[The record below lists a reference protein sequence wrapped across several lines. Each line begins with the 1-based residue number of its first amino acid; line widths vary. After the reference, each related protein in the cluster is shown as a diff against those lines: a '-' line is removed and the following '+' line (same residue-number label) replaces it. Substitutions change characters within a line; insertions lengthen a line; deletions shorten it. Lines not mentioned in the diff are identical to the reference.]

1 MLGAMVIDDN
11 GETWPVG
18 TPQLREVLSHC
29 PRPDCPGPGTDIVE
43 YSVRNLGFVLLR
55 PHGRMVRA
63 EMHLPLVK
71 PATLIAVYYNLLDLR
86 PQQILLSRL
95 SAEGAGASHELFDD
109 VSEFAATIERDID
122 DAGVQRHRPAYA
134 LLARPLE
141 HIDRARYARF
151 APAMALWRRARGRMP
166 GDLLAFLRERGLD
179 GRAALLLSPP
189 GTSELVYVHV
199 GSSHCFV
206 ARACSPLLL
215 VGKSVEMLPDHE
227 YGFWAARS
235 YYASLADQKPRLET
249 VSAVLER
256 DDGQRLWS
264 YHDRL
269 ILPWRAED
277 GGRFI
282 LAISEERRRMPA
294 A

>member
-1 MLGAMVIDDN
+1 MLGAMVIDGN

-18 TPQLREVLSHC
+18 TPRLREVLTSC
-29 PRPDCPGPGTDIVE
+29 PEADTDIVA

-71 PATLIAVYYNLLDLR
+71 PATLIGVYYNLLDLK
-86 PQQILLSRL
+86 PEQILLSRL
-95 SAEGAGASHELFDD
+95 SAEGASHELFDD
-109 VSEFAATIERDID
+109 VSEFAATVERDID

-134 LLARPLE
+134 LQARPLDQ
-141 HIDRARYARF
+141 IDRARYARF
-151 APAMALWRRARGRMP
+151 APAMALWNAAQGRMP
-166 GDLLAFLRERGLD
+166 EELPAFLRYRGLD
-179 GRAALLLSPP
+179 ARSMVLRAAPR
-189 GTSELVYVHV
+189 TSGLVYMHV
-199 GSSHCFV
+199 GSSQCFIGQ
-206 ARACSPLLL
+206 ACSPLLL
-215 VGKSVEMLPDHE
+215 IGERAEMLPDRE
-227 YGFWAARS
+227 YGFWAAQS
-235 YYASLADQKPRLET
+235 YYAALAEQKPRLET
-249 VSAVLER
+249 VSAVVQR
-256 DDGQRLWS
+256 DDGLRLWS

-277 GGRFI
+277 GGRVI

>member
-29 PRPDCPGPGTDIVE
+29 PGPDTDIVD

-71 PATLIAVYYNLLDLR
+71 PATLIGVYYHLLDLR

-95 SAEGAGASHELFDD
+95 SAQGAGASHELFDD
-109 VSEFAATIERDID
+109 LSEFAATIERDID
-122 DAGVQRHRPAYA
+122 DPGVQRHRPAYA

-141 HIDRARYARF
+141 DIDRARYARF
-151 APAMALWRRARGRMP
+151 VPAMALWRRARGRMRRN
-166 GDLLAFLRERGLD
+166 LLAFLRDRGLA
-179 GRAALLLSPP
+179 GRAMLLFSPP
-189 GTSELVYVHV
+189 GKSELVCVHV
-199 GSSHCFV
+199 GSNHCFV
-206 ARACSPLLL
+206 ARACSPFLL
-215 VGKSVEMLPDHE
+215 VGESVERLPDRE

-235 YYASLADQKPRLET
+235 YYASLADHKPRLET

-269 ILPWRAED
+269 ILPWRAEN
-277 GGRFI
+277 GGRFV
-282 LAISEERRRMPA
+282 LAISEKRRRMPA
-294 A
+294 G

>member
-1 MLGAMVIDDN
+1 MLGAMVVDGN

-18 TPQLREVLSHC
+18 TSRLREVLTIC
-29 PRPDCPGPGTDIVE
+29 PDPDTDIVA

-71 PATLIAVYYNLLDLR
+71 PATLIGVYYNLLDLK
-86 PQQILLSRL
+86 PQHILLSRL
-95 SAEGAGASHELFDD
+95 SAEGASHELFDD
-109 VSEFAATIERDID
+109 VSEFAATVERDID
-122 DAGVQRHRPAYA
+122 DDGVRRYRPAYT
-134 LLARPLE
+134 LLPRPLVQ
-141 HIDRARYARF
+141 IDRARYARF
-151 APAMALWRRARGRMP
+151 ASVMALWRKVQ
-166 GDLLAFLRERGLD
+166 
-179 GRAALLLSPP
+179 GRAPEDLPALLRDQGLAGRSLLLRAAP
-189 GTSELVYVHV
+189 GTTELVYEHV

-206 ARACSPLLL
+206 ALACSPLLL
-215 VGKSVEMLPDHE
+215 VGAGPDMLPDRE

-235 YYASLADQKPRLET
+235 YYAALADQQPRLET
-249 VSAVLER
+249 VNAVIKR
-256 DDGQRLWS
+256 DDGERLWS

-269 ILPWRAED
+269 ILPWRAEQ
-277 GGRFI
+277 GSRFI

>member
-1 MLGAMVIDDN
+1 MLGAMVVDGN
-11 GETWPVG
+11 GETWPAG
-18 TPQLREVLSHC
+18 TLRLRHVVNGC
-29 PRPDCPGPGTDIVE
+29 PDRDTDIVA

-63 EMHLPLVK
+63 DMHLPLVK
-71 PATLIAVYYNLLDLR
+71 PATLIGVYYNLLDLR

-95 SAEGAGASHELFDD
+95 SEEGPSHELFDD
-109 VSEFAATIERDID
+109 VSEFAATIERDIG
-122 DAGVQRHRPAYA
+122 DAGIRRHRPAYA

-141 HIDRARYARF
+141 QIDRARHARF
-151 APAMALWRRARGRMP
+151 APAMALWSAARGRMP
-166 GDLLAFLRERGLD
+166 DALPAFLRARGLA
-179 GRAALLLSPP
+179 GRALLMRRAP
-189 GTSELVYVHV
+189 GASELVYEHV
-199 GSSHCFV
+199 GSSHCFI
-206 ARACSPLLL
+206 ARACATLLL
-215 VGKSVEMLPDHE
+215 IGERAETLPDRE

-235 YYASLADQKPRLET
+235 YYAALADATPRLET
-249 VSAVLER
+249 VSAVMQR

-277 GGRFI
+277 GGRFV

>member
-1 MLGAMVIDDN
+1 MLGAMVVDGN

-18 TPQLREVLSHC
+18 TPHLREVLS
-29 PRPDCPGPGTDIVE
+29 DCPGPGTDIVD

-55 PHGRMVRA
+55 PLGRMVRA

-71 PATLIAVYYNLLDLR
+71 PATLIGVYYNLLDLR

-109 VSEFAATIERDID
+109 VSEFAATVERDID

-141 HIDRARYARF
+141 HVDRARYARF
-151 APAMALWRRARGRMP
+151 APAMALWSRARGRMQD
-166 GDLLAFLRERGLD
+166 DLLAFLRARGLD
-179 GRAALLLSPP
+179 GRAVLLRAAA
-189 GTSELVYVHV
+189 GASELVYAHL

-215 VGKSVEMLPDHE
+215 LGARAEMLPDRE

-235 YYASLADQKPRLET
+235 YYTSLADQKPRLET
-249 VSAVLER
+249 VSAVLRR

-269 ILPWRAED
+269 ILPWHVED
-277 GGRFI
+277 GTRFV